1 MSLLLVAL
9 VPAFLMLA
17 TFGLSRLE
25 TGLAGISVSPD
36 DVAEFLAQAE
46 AADVRTLAQTG
57 LPEALD
63 HVHRRQS
70 ERIIEDAL
78 PQPSTGKHHADPF
91 SGVGFA
97 ATARPGMPSRQ
108 PKHSRPNP
116 QFTETRRVNSV

>member
-25 TGLAGISVSPD
+25 MSLAGDCVSPG

-46 AADVRTLAQTG
+46 AADVRTLARTG

-63 HVHRRQS
+63 HMHRRQS
-70 ERIIEDAL
+70 ERIVEGAL
-78 PQPSTGKHHADPF
+78 PQPNTGKHQADPF
-91 SGVGFA
+91 SGVGSA
-97 ATARPGMPSRQ
+97 VTARPAMPARQ
-108 PKHSRPNP
+108 PKHSRANP